1 MSERRTTRTGG
12 DAAPRGT
19 PDRTDPQRSTTPQ
32 RDEQSGTVPA
42 PAGESGTR
50 YGDMKL
56 PHERDESAR
65 DARKATGDGDGTRAV
80 TRQAARDVE
89 SGQQDTDCYNANAP
103 RYKSRE
109 GGT

>member
-1 MSERRTTRTGG
+1 VSERRTTRTGG

-42 PAGESGTR
+42 PAGETGTR

-56 PHERDESAR
+56 PHERDESAEQYLL
-65 DARKATGDGDGTRAV
+65 ARGLRTPVSPG
-80 TRQAARDVE
+80 
-89 SGQQDTDCYNANAP
+89 SGA
-103 RYKSRE
+103 
-109 GGT
+109 